1 MWGRSCGVRAF
12 RVAVRRASWASC
24 SRSASLAGVLSR
36 QRLPAFAC
44 QRGRAFAAETKKRR
58 PLRPKEE
65 LLRDATHHDVPV
77 RRKAVKDLGRYPG
90 DPEAIAALAKA
101 LGDEDVAVQLAA
113 QGAMSKVADIGD
125 PRTVQATLERVSS
138 TCEWTRIAA
147 LSTLADITGKF
158 GHATRGTALDLQV
171 EEAVKSRLTDED
183 WGVRRAAIDT
193 MASRAAPDCP
203 ETLAA
208 AKRLLEDQMGT
219 VRESA
224 IKAIAALVPKGSR
237 EAIDWISP
245 RLDDW
250 HESVRRAA
258 VVAVAKIA
266 EKGDQHAIELEKS
279 ACDDRSWIVRKAAT
293 DSLAATATLNDLPSL
308 RKLAK
313 MLEDFDP
320 LPRMAAIYG
329 MAELCGVGHRK
340 AIALAEARLEH
351 RDPGTRQACVQLLEK
366 IVTQDMKDI
375 ARKVEERMEDE
386 DEHVRDS
393 AYYSLEAIKANLPGR
408 RRWISDLPD
417 LGDLDRIGL
426 DSSDE
431 EDEKGDRW

>member
-1 MWGRSCGVRAF
+1 
-12 RVAVRRASWASC
+12 
-24 SRSASLAGVLSR
+24 
-36 QRLPAFAC
+36 
-44 QRGRAFAAETKKRR
+44 
-58 PLRPKEE
+58 
-65 LLRDATHHDVPV
+65 
-77 RRKAVKDLGRYPG
+77 
-90 DPEAIAALAKA
+90 
-101 LGDEDVAVQLAA
+101 
-113 QGAMSKVADIGD
+113 
-125 PRTVQATLERVSS
+125 
-138 TCEWTRIAA
+138 
-147 LSTLADITGKF
+147 
-158 GHATRGTALDLQV
+158 
-171 EEAVKSRLTDED
+171 
-183 WGVRRAAIDT
+183 

-340 AIALAEARLEH
+340 AQASAALLFCTRLVPLATTTTTATTATTALISLVFVGVRRCYKHSIATTVLRFVAKACMSRWRTVVANATNSPSFCACRTCTSCGDQLSFLVL
-351 RDPGTRQACVQLLEK
+351 RFVSMSMCACAICMRGLDLGSQGSTQA
-366 IVTQDMKDI
+366 
-375 ARKVEERMEDE
+375 
-386 DEHVRDS
+386 
-393 AYYSLEAIKANLPGR
+393 SLE
-408 RRWISDLPD
+408 
-417 LGDLDRIGL
+417 
-426 DSSDE
+426 E
-431 EDEKGDRW
+431 H